1 MQGRRISRAHRGLA
15 ARLGAIA
22 LAGALGGLTVASAAQ
37 AEIYAWRTEDGGY
50 AYTDDPDQVPARY
63 ADEAH
68 VRSDTD
74 LREYDRYTATDT
86 AASNDYAAR
95 LRSRLR
101 YLRAV
106 NDAPKA
112 APAPTRRASGVRSI
126 AIATGNPQ
134 APTVNIEPEGNAAP
148 IIIEPAR
155 TLDHGKAITRSTTL
169 VKQGGRTIA
178 VLKGQSHEISLDDDI
193 YDTRELVSGN

>member
-1 MQGRRISRAHRGLA
+1 MQRRTISDGHDTGT
-15 ARLGAIA
+15 ARLGALA
-22 LAGALGGLTVASAAQ
+22 LAGALLALTVASAVQ
-37 AEIYAWRTEDGGY
+37 AEVYAWRTEDGGY

-63 ADEAH
+63 ADQAH

-74 LREYDRYTATDT
+74 LREYSRYTATDSEAT
-86 AASNDYAAR
+86 DHYAAR
-95 LRSRLR
+95 LAARLR
-101 YLRAV
+101 YLRAA
-106 NDAPKA
+106 NDSSRASA
-112 APAPTRRASGVRSI
+112 APSRRASGVRSI
-126 AIATGNPQ
+126 AVATGNPQ
-134 APTVNIEPEGNAAP
+134 APTVNIQPEGNAAP

-193 YDTRELVSGN
+193 YSTSELIPGE

>member
-1 MQGRRISRAHRGLA
+1 MQGRRISRGHCGAT
-15 ARLGAIA
+15 ARLGALA
-22 LAGALGGLTVASAAQ
+22 LTGALLGLTAASAAQ
-37 AEIYAWRTEDGGY
+37 AEVYAWRTEDGGY

-63 ADEAH
+63 ANQAH

-86 AASNDYAAR
+86 AASDHYAAR
-95 LRSRLR
+95 LESRLR

-106 NDAPKA
+106 NETQRAAA
-112 APAPTRRASGVRSI
+112 APARRAGVRSI

-193 YDTRELVSGN
+193 YDTSQLIPGQ